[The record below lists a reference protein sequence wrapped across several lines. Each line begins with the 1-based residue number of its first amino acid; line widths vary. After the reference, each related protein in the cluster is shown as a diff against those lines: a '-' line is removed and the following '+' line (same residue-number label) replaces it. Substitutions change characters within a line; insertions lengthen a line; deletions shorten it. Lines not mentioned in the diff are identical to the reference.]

1 LKDIPKISVGISTGD
16 PNGIGIEIL
25 LKAFQDKRLY
35 DFFIPVVFA
44 HHQSVLAESK
54 RLGFTTDFLTLKN
67 INSPK
72 RGRINVVNTW
82 EKPFPFNH
90 GTIAPLAGEAALS
103 SLKAAAIALKKKQ
116 LNTLVTAP
124 IHKKNIQ
131 TKDFNFPGHT
141 DYLNKELQGDSL
153 MFMITEGLRVALVTD
168 HIPLKEITQKLSEEK
183 IAQKI
188 DLLTKSLIQD
198 FGIQRPKI
206 AVLGINP
213 HTGDDGVIG
222 TEDDTILRPLIKS
235 LFDKGDLVF
244 GPFAADGF
252 FGSQSYTKYDAV
264 LAMYHD
270 QGLIPFKTLSFG
282 KGVNFTAGLNRVR
295 TSPDHGTAFDIAG
308 KGIADASSFIE
319 ALFTARSIF
328 LQRQEFERNNTNQSS
343 K

>member
-54 RLGFTTDFLTLKN
+54 RLGFTTDFFTLKN

-131 TKDFNFPGHT
+131 IKDFNFPGHT

-235 LFDKGDLVF
+235 LIDKGDLVF

-328 LQRQEFERNNTNQSS
+328 LQRQEFELNNTNQSS